1 MYVPLGQ
8 ARPSCP
14 ACNICLPPP
23 APPCPQPR
31 HAKLR
36 LALAGPEYLVGVLA
50 AKSAGNAQFQAEDF
64 AAAVRSYMAGMT
76 LLQNVPDMAH
86 FTGSQ
91 RSQAE
96 VALVTLASNMA
107 AAMLK
112 EGRHDDA
119 LNATHIALEAVK
131 QGASVKPGLVQKTM
145 IRRAQAL
152 IALQEWDAA
161 VATLKHGSVANM
173 ASARKLL
180 VTASD
185 GRAAAQAAGRKVWTK
200 AFTSAADENAMDNVA
215 RSAAAGSM
223 QPTSEHKDG
232 LGDDAREEAVGAVH
246 SKPSAP
252 GAAEQQDDASPSLSV
267 FAAAQKRAQQ
277 TAAAVQASTSPVE
290 EEEGGDAGELAQAL
304 LEEQRPWYK
313 KKRVWLGAAAAA
325 AAAAAVAVSRKK

>member
-1 MYVPLGQ
+1 M
-8 ARPSCP
+8 
-14 ACNICLPPP
+14 
-23 APPCPQPR
+23 
-31 HAKLR
+31 
-36 LALAGPEYLVGVLA
+36 LA
-50 AKSAGNAQFQAEDF
+50 AKTAGNAQFQAEDF
-64 AAAVRSYMAGMT
+64 AAAVRSYVAGMT

-86 FTGSQ
+86 FTASQ

-112 EGRHDDA
+112 QDRHDDA
-119 LNATHIALEAVK
+119 LNATNIALEAVK

-152 IALQEWDAA
+152 IALEDWDAA
-161 VATLKHGSVANM
+161 VATLKHSSVVNM

-185 GRAAAQAAGRKVWTK
+185 GRTAAQAAGRKVWTK
-200 AFTSAADENAMDNVA
+200 AFSSAADENAMDNVA

-223 QPTSEHKDG
+223 HPSSEHKDD
-232 LGDDAREEAVGAVH
+232 LDGDAEEEAVGTVR
-246 SKPSAP
+246 SQPV
-252 GAAEQQDDASPSLSV
+252 AAEHDTSPSLSV
-267 FAAAQKRAQQ
+267 FAEAQKHAQQ
-277 TAAAVQASTSPVE
+277 TAATTQASTSPVE
-290 EEEGGDAGELAQAL
+290 EDDDGDAGELAQAL

-325 AAAAAVAVSRKK
+325 AAAAAMAVSRKK